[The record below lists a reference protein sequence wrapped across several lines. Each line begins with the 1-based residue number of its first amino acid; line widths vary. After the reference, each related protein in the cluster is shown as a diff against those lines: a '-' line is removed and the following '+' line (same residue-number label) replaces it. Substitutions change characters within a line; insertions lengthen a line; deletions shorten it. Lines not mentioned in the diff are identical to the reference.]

1 MRQRLVMVA
10 MIGALI
16 TGVVGLGMRVAEAI
30 SQDIWGKAKLD
41 TELLALTT
49 LVAFLAIIPE
59 IVLHYLKKQ
68 PVDFESF
75 VFLALVTILILQMAW
90 ELLAQAAA
98 S

>member
-1 MRQRLVMVA
+1 MRQKLIVV
-10 MIGALI
+10 ALI
-16 TGVVGLGMRVAEAI
+16 LIVVGLGMRVAEAI
-30 SQDIWGKAKLD
+30 SQDVWAKAKLD
-41 TELLALTT
+41 TALLALTT

-75 VFLALVTILILQMAW
+75 VFLALVT
-90 ELLAQAAA
+90 